1 MTLGS
6 LFDGI
11 GCWQLAAQRAGIQTL
26 WSSEIDNFCLN
37 VTRHHFP
44 ETIQLGDI
52 NGIDCPPHVDII
64 SASSPCQD
72 LSLAG
77 KRSGIHAERS
87 GLFFKAVELV
97 RRVRPQFF
105 IWENV
110 TGAFSSNGGADFH
123 TVLETI
129 LQEPIPIPK
138 RWCNAGLV
146 DGRNCQIAWRV
157 LDAQYWGCAQRRRR
171 IFLVADFTGRR
182 AAEILFEPA
191 SMSGDIAPR
200 QKSQRQT
207 AARTGGNA
215 TPSIGFDTGHTYP
228 WASYELT
235 PTQHVNTRIGAS
247 YSVYDMTHAD
257 EVLRPVTGDKSNCLN
272 QRMGTGGNQI
282 PIVFGIGRDAFNQGD
297 NALFR
302 PTIENNLQPP
312 LTARGAGAVGERVVR
327 RLTPVECERLM
338 GLPDEWTNHGSDT
351 ARYRA
356 LGNAIAVP
364 CAEFIFKRL
373 MEKTC
378 ND

>member
-11 GCWQLAAQRAGIQTL
+11 GCWQLAAQRAGIKTL
-26 WSSEIDNFCLN
+26 WSSEIDNFCRN

-72 LSLAG
+72 LSVAG

-105 IWENV
+105 AWENV

-123 TVLETI
+123 TVIETI

-146 DGRNCQIAWRV
+146 DGRNCQIAWRT
-157 LDAQYWGCAQRRRR
+157 LDAQFHGVAQRRRR

-182 AAEILFEPA
+182 SAKILFEPA
-191 SMSGDIAPR
+191 SLSGDFTPS

-207 AARTGGNA
+207 AART
-215 TPSIGFDTGHTYP
+215 
-228 WASYELT
+228 
-235 PTQHVNTRIGAS
+235 RINSDYA
-247 YSVYDMTHAD
+247 VYDMTHAD

-312 LTARGAGAVGERVVR
+312 LTARGAGAVGERVVH
-327 RLTPVECERLM
+327 RLTPTECERLM
-338 GLPDEWTNHGSDT
+338 GLPDKWTNHGSDT

-373 MEKTC
+373 METC